1 MKVTI
6 IGAGAYACALATV
19 LNHNKHDVT
28 LWTPF
33 EEEKELLKIKG
44 IGKTKVEKYGKDII
58 AIIDQ
63 FTAENQL
70 EGFVAQKMFFN
81 QEKKNKK

>member
-1 MKVTI
+1 MEKSVRTVYAPYEREKI
-6 IGAGAYACALATV
+6 I
-19 LNHNKHDVT
+19 
-28 LWTPF
+28 
-33 EEEKELLKIKG
+33 
-44 IGKTKVEKYGKDII
+44 EKYGKDII
-58 AIIDQ
+58 VIIDQ

>member
-1 MKVTI
+1 MVLSTK
-6 IGAGAYACALATV
+6 ALIEITNN
-19 LNHNKHDVT
+19 LPQK
-28 LWTPF
+28 
-33 EEEKELLKIKG
+33 EKELLEIKG

>member
-1 MKVTI
+1 MVLSTK
-6 IGAGAYACALATV
+6 ALIEITNN
-19 LNHNKHDVT
+19 LPQK
-28 LWTPF
+28 
-33 EEEKELLKIKG
+33 EKELLEIKG

-81 QEKKNKK
+81 QERKNKK